1 MRAGLVHLLRLM
13 LLAVVLVFQAP
24 QAARADGLT
33 PLLIEI
39 GEIQPGVFTLYWRAP
54 PGIPALNLPSVAMP
68 AGCVDAAGAP
78 GPGGSSV
85 RKVVRCRG
93 AIRGRAISIRYPH
106 FNPSAPTIVRLRLIG
121 GEAMSQVLEPSVSSW
136 TIPAAETRVG
146 VARDYTVLGFHHIL
160 GGADH
165 LLFVACLLWIAGSW
179 RRMLGAI
186 TGFTLAHS
194 VSLAL
199 SALQLVH
206 VPEAPVEVA
215 IALSILF
222 LAREAAVG
230 RRDSLTWRHP
240 MAVSS
245 AFGLL
250 HGLGFASA
258 LMEVGLPQTEVVTG
272 LLFFNVGVELGQI
285 AFVAAVLATVAAL
298 KRAPVA
304 WPARLAKVPVYA
316 VGALAGF
323 WTVSN
328 TWSAF
333 VPSI

>member
-1 MRAGLVHLLRLM
+1 
-13 LLAVVLVFQAP
+13 
-24 QAARADGLT
+24 
-33 PLLIEI
+33 
-39 GEIQPGVFTLYWRAP
+39 
-54 PGIPALNLPSVAMP
+54 
-68 AGCVDAAGAP
+68 
-78 GPGGSSV
+78 
-85 RKVVRCRG
+85 
-93 AIRGRAISIRYPH
+93 
-106 FNPSAPTIVRLRLIG
+106 
-121 GEAMSQVLEPSVSSW
+121 
-136 TIPAAETRVG
+136 
-146 VARDYTVLGFHHIL
+146 
-160 GGADH
+160 
-165 LLFVACLLWIAGSW
+165 
-179 RRMLGAI
+179 MLGAI

-199 SALQLVH
+199 SALKLVH
-206 VPEAPVEVA
+206 VPEPPVEVA

-285 AFVAAVLATVAAL
+285 AFVAAVLAAVRGFGLLRIDWRPGMAG
-298 KRAPVA
+298 
-304 WPARLAKVPVYA
+304 VPVYA

-323 WTVSN
+323 WTLQN
-328 TWSAF
+328 AWAAF
-333 VPSI
+333 GPPV

>member
-1 MRAGLVHLLRLM
+1 MIAR
-13 LLAVVLVFQAP
+13 LLALAVLAALLVLPGAR
-24 QAARADGLT
+24 AARADGLT

-54 PGIPALNLPSVAMP
+54 PGIPAVNLPTVEMP
-68 AGCVDAAGAP
+68 KGCTDAAGAAKL
-78 GPGGSSV
+78 GGSSV
-85 RKVVRCRG
+85 RKVVRCG
-93 AIRGRAISIRYPH
+93 DIRGGTVSIRYPQ
-106 FNPSAPTIVRLRLIG
+106 FNPSAPTILRLRLIG
-121 GEAMSQVLEPSVSSW
+121 GPALSQVLEPSATSW
-136 TIPAAETRVG
+136 TIPRAESRTE
-146 VARDYTVLGFHHIL
+146 VARDYTLLGFHHIL

-199 SALQLVH
+199 SALKLVH

-222 LAREAAVG
+222 LAREAAAG
-230 RRDSLTWRHP
+230 RRDTLTWRHP
-240 MAVSS
+240 LVVSS

-258 LMEVGLPQTEVVTG
+258 LMEVGLPQTEVVAG

-285 AFVAAVLATVAAL
+285 AFVAAVLAVVRGVGL
-298 KRAPVA
+298 LRID
-304 WPARLAKVPVYA
+304 WPAGLARVPVYG

-323 WTVSN
+323 WTLRN
-328 TWSAF
+328 AWTAF
-333 VPSI
+333 VGPI